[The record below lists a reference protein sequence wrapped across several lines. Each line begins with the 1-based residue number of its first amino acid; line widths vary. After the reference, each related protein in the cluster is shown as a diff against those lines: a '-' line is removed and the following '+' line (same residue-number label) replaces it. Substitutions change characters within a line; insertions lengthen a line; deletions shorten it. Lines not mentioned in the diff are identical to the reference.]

1 MSRTILTGDEAR
13 NALLDGAR
21 AVTRAVGRSMG
32 PLGRNVVFDPAPNY
46 PTYPTSSR
54 DGITIAR
61 QFAVSGPGSSGAKL
75 IREAADK
82 TVQEAGDGTSATCVL
97 ATAIYDNG
105 LEALKEGKNVVQVKR
120 QIQEDV
126 QKVIAHL
133 DSITVRLSGSMLE
146 QVAVVSANNDAVLGK
161 LIADATRQAGANGI
175 VAVEDSPTNETTI
188 ERIEG
193 MQFNQ
198 GYISQA
204 FVNNESRQIVEF
216 SNPLILLI
224 DRALTSLQG
233 MQNLMNAVAMG
244 SRPLLILAEDVRG
257 EALATLVVNKMKG
270 AMAVCAVKLPT
281 NLGHRK
287 DLLLDIAAL
296 TGGVAVLQ
304 ELGMDIGAVKAEM
317 LGKAEKVTVSSS
329 YCRIS
334 GGKGLPS
341 ELQKRKEHIFGMLSQ
356 KPTALEAE
364 KLHERLAKLTGGVTV
379 LRLGARSGFEL
390 GDLKARCEDACLATR
405 CALESGVVP
414 GAGMALC
421 DSMKVLSPGIVR
433 ESIKRPAMQIL
444 ENAGREGDFTVHL
457 KCAVNALTG
466 EDCDLVAEGILDPAK
481 VVKASL
487 LNAASVATT
496 MLMTDTLIQ
505 VQDQ

>member
-1 MSRTILTGDEAR
+1 MTGDEAR
-13 NALLDGAR
+13 NALLEGAL

-32 PLGRNVVFDPAPNY
+32 PMGRNVVFDAAPSY

-61 QFAVSGPGSSGAKL
+61 QFAVSGPGSSGTKL

-97 ATAIYDNG
+97 ATAIYENG
-105 LEALKEGKNVVQVKR
+105 LKALKAGQNVVQIKK

-126 QKVIAHL
+126 KKVIAYL
-133 DSITVRLSGSMLE
+133 DSITIRLSGGMLE
-146 QVAVVSANNDAVLGK
+146 QVAVVSANNDASLGK
-161 LIADATRQAGANGI
+161 LIADATRHAGANGI

-198 GYISQA
+198 GFISAA
-204 FVNNESRQIVEF
+204 FVNNETRQIVEF
-216 SNPLILLI
+216 SNPLILLL
-224 DRALTSLQG
+224 DRPLTSLQG
-233 MQNLMNAVAMG
+233 MTPLLNQIAQG
-244 SRPLLILAEDVRG
+244 TRPLLILAEDIRG

-341 ELQKRKEHIFGMLSQ
+341 ELQKRKDHIFGMLSQ

-390 GDLKARCEDACLATR
+390 GDLKARCEDSCLSTR

-414 GAGMALC
+414 GAGMALA
-421 DSMKVLSPGIVR
+421 SASLKIGPGIIK
-433 ESIKRPAMQIL
+433 ESLVKPALQIL
-444 ENAGREGDFTVHL
+444 DNAGLIDRFDPRQP
-457 KCAVNALTG
+457 VNAMTG
-466 EDCDLVAEGILDPAK
+466 EDSDLVAEGILDPAK

-487 LNAASVATT
+487 LNAVSVATT

-505 VQDQ
+505 IQDE